1 MVYVRFA
8 RKFLGRSIFRI
19 VEFLVVWV
27 LVCKGYVILA
37 ATTVPSSEASV
48 YSVWVGIFAGRLS
61 QRISEKRP
69 YKFSLHSVTDLQGR
83 WANCLSC
90 LQIGRSHPT
99 SKASQKKTLSCP
111 TQRSECEFHLP
122 SSLDID
128 TPSCHQLW
136 SCLGSTPPGRN
147 PQG

>member
-37 ATTVPSSEASV
+37 ATTVPSSEARV

-61 QRISEKRP
+61 QRISEKDLISSH
-69 YKFSLHSVTDLQGR
+69 YTQLQSLTRVS
-83 WANCLSC
+83 
-90 LQIGRSHPT
+90 I
-99 SKASQKKTLSCP
+99 SKNLAKK
-111 TQRSECEFHLP
+111 
-122 SSLDID
+122 
-128 TPSCHQLW
+128 
-136 SCLGSTPPGRN
+136 
-147 PQG
+147 